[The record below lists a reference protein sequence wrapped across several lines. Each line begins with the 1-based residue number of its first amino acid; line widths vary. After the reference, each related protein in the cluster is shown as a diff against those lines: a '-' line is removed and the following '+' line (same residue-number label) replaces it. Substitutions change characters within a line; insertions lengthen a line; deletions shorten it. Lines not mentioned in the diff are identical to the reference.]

1 MEFEGRKGCQG
12 GLSKVTHEQ
21 RFDVRTCFE
30 EAGSSF
36 SAEGTTE
43 AKALTRHEPGMCAR
57 QPQCE
62 GRLGGD

>member
-30 EAGSSF
+30 E
-36 SAEGTTE
+36 EQE
-43 AKALTRHEPGMCAR
+43 ALSQQKAQQR
-57 QPQCE
+57 QRP
-62 GRLGGD
+62 